1 MVASGSVVLNV
12 WPVEAYCNNL
22 GFPWAIAVVVGVF
35 LVIAVTVPD
44 VRGEVWGLSYKA
56 TTPDLYLASVLTS
69 LSPVLSIVYR

>member
-35 LVIAVTVPD
+35 LVIVVTVPD
-44 VRGEVWGLSYKA
+44 VRGEVWGVILQSHHTRSIPSKCLDI
-56 TTPDLYLASVLTS
+56 TVPSV
-69 LSPVLSIVYR
+69 VHCV